1 MSLRLNGSSGGPAR
15 SHVQLDTIYV
25 HVPDQCSRRSPPASY
40 ESSDVVIDVAAKG
53 FLAKFEVQSVK

>member
-1 MSLRLNGSSGGPAR
+1 MSLRTGPPTR
-15 SHVQLDTIYV
+15 SHVHADTIYV
-25 HVPDQCSRRSPPASY
+25 HIPDQCSRRSPPASY